1 MGFLKQEY
9 WSGFPFPSP
18 RDLPN
23 PEIEVASPALKAD
36 SLLLAIGEAHSNMR
50 VCVCVC
56 VCKQNEKKNQKIIP
70 FTVL

>member
-36 SLLLAIGEAHSNMR
+36 SLLLSHWEAHSNMR
-50 VCVCVC
+50 VCVYVY
-56 VCKQNEKKNQKIIP
+56 KMKKKNQKIIP